1 MRVSSR
7 GTTQFDRGE
16 FSPRTLMAL
25 LPDGTPASVRR
36 CCPRDWRSRQRADS
50 ASLSTHLLQVLNP
63 IAVFARM
70 YGTCAWEASVRQRKL
85 RRVPYIWSGTALGER
100 YPLHRLDGGVYLR
113 FGDAACNGV
122 VEGIE
127 HDLAKRLD

>member
-1 MRVSSR
+1 
-7 GTTQFDRGE
+7 
-16 FSPRTLMAL
+16 
-25 LPDGTPASVRR
+25 
-36 CCPRDWRSRQRADS
+36 
-50 ASLSTHLLQVLNP
+50 
-63 IAVFARM
+63 M

-113 FGDAACNGV
+113 LGDAACNGV